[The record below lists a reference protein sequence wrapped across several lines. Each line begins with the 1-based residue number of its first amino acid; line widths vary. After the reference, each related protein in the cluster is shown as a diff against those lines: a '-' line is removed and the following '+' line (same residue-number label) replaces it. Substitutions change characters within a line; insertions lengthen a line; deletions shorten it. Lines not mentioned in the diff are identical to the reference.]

1 MFDFILYQMDK
12 VSTCPGHK
20 FRFKVFCIS
29 LGKTLRVYEIRREFP
44 ETVVPTLINWPLCL
58 FSCLSTTSVTT
69 TSVWL
74 LTGPIDRHD
83 TCRDRGQTQWTIR
96 RAFPPSADPLTITK
110 VTQFVYIVVMVD
122 PILSYNHHYT
132 KILLSIQI
140 LPNTSCLLVR
150 PRQLCVVNQR

>member
-1 MFDFILYQMDK
+1 
-12 VSTCPGHK
+12 
-20 FRFKVFCIS
+20 
-29 LGKTLRVYEIRREFP
+29 
-44 ETVVPTLINWPLCL
+44 VPVL
-58 FSCLSTTSVTT
+58 SCLVSILLFVDDFCLISSSPVQLITMIHVTRTWFENNRLTLSVKSKVMVFYETP
-69 TSVWL
+69 SVRQ
-74 LTGPIDRHD
+74 THD
-83 TCRDRGQTQWTIR
+83 QTQWTIR

-132 KILLSIQI
+132 KILLSIQM